1 MAMKIP
7 DSKPDGVQLMLRKV
21 AIGAAAVG
29 VFLNTIS
36 IIYSS
41 TKRGQ
46 HSMVDL
52 TGFAFLPLGLS
63 LVWNHLILFTLSKV
77 KNDMVEALLLVADI
91 AFFLGFVAVSVGNGV
106 VMNHLGGWNRGWG
119 LGVDHVVL
127 YTYNSVPWLTCGSV
141 GR

>member
-1 MAMKIP
+1 MAMKAP
-7 DSKPDGVQLMLRKV
+7 ESKPDGVQLMLRKV

-52 TGFAFLPLGLS
+52 TGFAFLPVS
-63 LVWNHLILFTLSKV
+63 NI
-77 KNDMVEALLLVADI
+77 ALLLVR
-91 AFFLGFVAVSVGNGV
+91 SV
-106 VMNHLGGWNRGWG
+106 R
-119 LGVDHVVL
+119 
-127 YTYNSVPWLTCGSV
+127 
-141 GR
+141 